1 MTKVRA
7 AVAQAAIL
15 LFLFCFSAMAQ
26 TSRGTVSGTVT
37 DPHGASLIGAKV
49 KLVNT
54 ATNISRETT
63 TNSAGIY
70 NFEAV
75 ELGTYN
81 LTVEATGFGRSQVK
95 GLGVQAARTAT
106 QNFAMAVS
114 GAQETITVEG
124 TATDVL
130 QTSEPV
136 RGSSFETRSISQL
149 PLTGLDSLNLIL
161 LIPGAQSSTTT
172 LFSNGSNQYS
182 VNGQRARGNNFM
194 IDGVENND
202 ISVAGPAFTITNT
215 DAIQEVSVQTSN
227 FSAEYGRAGGAVVNQ
242 ITKAG
247 TNAFHGSVQEVYNS
261 HVFNAESNGEV
272 NGGSGKAKF
281 VQNRPDFTIGGPVV
295 IPGVYNGRDK
305 TFFFG
310 AGQWQRFFS
319 SAQSPAVTVPTA
331 AGVATLQALSAP
343 CPNVALYL
351 QALGGLRGVS
361 SLSNISIAAPSATGT
376 CTGTTRAGQTV
387 QFGQVNRTA
396 SSSDLDYN
404 YQIRVDHTITN
415 KQSFSS
421 RWLFDKEVQ
430 TPGFNNLDGFD
441 NDFNGRTMGIVLSHT
456 YVIKPTWTNEL
467 RFNYGRI
474 EFLFPATATD
484 AFHTSLR
491 NFGISGITGFGLATN
506 IPQGRIANNY
516 QYQETM
522 SIVKG
527 RHTFRVG
534 VDYLRQLASQ
544 VPPFN
549 ARGSLTYNSS
559 TGAGVATGLANFID
573 DFAGNSGSTTR
584 SFGNPVYRPNLFRQA
599 YFGQDSWKF
608 SDSLPAV

>member
-202 ISVAGPAFTITNT
+202 ISVAGPAF
-215 DAIQEVSVQTSN
+215 
-227 FSAEYGRAGGAVVNQ
+227 Q
-242 ITKAG
+242 IT
-247 TNAFHGSVQEVYNS
+247 
-261 HVFNAESNGEV
+261 
-272 NGGSGKAKF
+272 
-281 VQNRPDFTIGGPVV
+281 
-295 IPGVYNGRDK
+295 
-305 TFFFG
+305 
-310 AGQWQRFFS
+310 
-319 SAQSPAVTVPTA
+319 
-331 AGVATLQALSAP
+331 
-343 CPNVALYL
+343 
-351 QALGGLRGVS
+351 
-361 SLSNISIAAPSATGT
+361 
-376 CTGTTRAGQTV
+376 
-387 QFGQVNRTA
+387 
-396 SSSDLDYN
+396 
-404 YQIRVDHTITN
+404 
-415 KQSFSS
+415 
-421 RWLFDKEVQ
+421 
-430 TPGFNNLDGFD
+430 
-441 NDFNGRTMGIVLSHT
+441 
-456 YVIKPTWTNEL
+456 
-467 RFNYGRI
+467 
-474 EFLFPATATD
+474 
-484 AFHTSLR
+484 
-491 NFGISGITGFGLATN
+491 
-506 IPQGRIANNY
+506 
-516 QYQETM
+516 
-522 SIVKG
+522 
-527 RHTFRVG
+527 
-534 VDYLRQLASQ
+534 
-544 VPPFN
+544 
-549 ARGSLTYNSS
+549 
-559 TGAGVATGLANFID
+559 
-573 DFAGNSGSTTR
+573 
-584 SFGNPVYRPNLFRQA
+584 
-599 YFGQDSWKF
+599 
-608 SDSLPAV
+608 